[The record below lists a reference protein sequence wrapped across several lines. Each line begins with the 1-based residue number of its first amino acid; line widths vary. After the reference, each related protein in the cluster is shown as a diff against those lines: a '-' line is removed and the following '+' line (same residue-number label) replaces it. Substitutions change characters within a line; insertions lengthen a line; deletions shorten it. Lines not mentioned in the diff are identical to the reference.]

1 MEGPMLKLGD
11 ASIAAAFTARS
22 ASVTSCVSVI
32 LQALPSYHPCAAS
45 RTVQLRLP
53 CPCLPC
59 LPLTL

>member
-32 LQALPSYHPCAAS
+32 LQALPSYHPY
-45 RTVQLRLP
+45 
-53 CPCLPC
+53 
-59 LPLTL
+59 LTLHALCSYAYHAYTYPNPNSH